1 MNGRSRIL
9 IISALA
15 IVVCAAAGL
24 AVWKAV
30 DDPGQANAAGI
41 RDVIQANQEELMAVE
56 GVVGVDVGTRAGEP
70 VIEVYVDDPS
80 APVSSDMPASIGGYA
95 VVTRVGVGVADPGA
109 TAGSEPGSPGNGTT
123 GAAGG
128 GEPAAGSG
136 EPVPIEPG
144 AGSAVGTPDEPAGT
158 TGLDLRGTVISVAVS
173 DGTAGR
179 EVVGSLLVEGS
190 KDSRALYDAASVTIT
205 KETKFFAQVDGSVA
219 EVHPEIEDLKGRQIE
234 AGFTGPVAESYP
246 VQATAGWI
254 TIL

>member
-1 MNGRSRIL
+1 MDRRSRTL
-9 IISALA
+9 IVGTLA
-15 IVVCAAAGL
+15 AVVCAAAGL
-24 AVWKAV
+24 AIWKAV

-41 RDVIQANQEELMAVE
+41 REVLQANQEELMAVE

-95 VVTRVGVGVADPGA
+95 VVTRVGVADPGA
-109 TAGSEPGSPGNGTT
+109 TAGSEPGSTCGGTT
-123 GAAGG
+123 GATGSS
-128 GEPAAGSG
+128 EPGAAGSG

-144 AGSAVGTPDEPAGT
+144 AGGIADEPART
-158 TGLDLRGTVISVAVS
+158 TGLDLRGTVVSVAVS
-173 DGTAGR
+173 DAAGQD
-179 EVVGSLLVEGS
+179 VVGSLLVEGP
-190 KDSRALYDAASVTIT
+190 KDGRALYDAASVTIT

-219 EVHPEIEDLKGRQIE
+219 EVHPDIEDLKGRQIE